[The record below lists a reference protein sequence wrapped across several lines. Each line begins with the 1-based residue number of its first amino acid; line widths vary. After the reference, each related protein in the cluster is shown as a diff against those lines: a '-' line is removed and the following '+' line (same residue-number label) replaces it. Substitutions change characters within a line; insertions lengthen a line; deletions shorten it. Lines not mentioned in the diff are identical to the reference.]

1 MSVIWIEFVK
11 TLNTLLPSIAYFF
24 NVLHEWLSHRYC
36 HALFTKRR
44 TINSLSCFT
53 LYQGHFKFCWSIR
66 KAIKLIIRYW
76 KWQNKQNLKK
86 KYRAR
91 NHVPLKLLEFNGAHN
106 ILTDATFGSGG
117 YFGCLTLNCSFP
129 LSQFEMFS
137 SWDLLNGVPGA
148 IIGVR
153 IVAEHLLFKIKNI
166 FFYALNPGNSL
177 LIKCSSFCYPHPS
190 INYIHK

>member
-1 MSVIWIEFVK
+1 MSVIWSEFVK

-36 HALFTKRR
+36 QALITKQR
-44 TINSLSCFT
+44 TINSLSYFT
-53 LYQGHFKFCWSIR
+53 LYQAHFKFCWSIR
-66 KAIKLIIRYW
+66 KASKLIIQDIEND
-76 KWQNKQNLKK
+76 KINKIWRK

-129 LSQFEMFS
+129 WSQFEMFI
-137 SWDLLNGVPGA
+137 SWDLLNGIPGVN
-148 IIGVR
+148 IGVR
-153 IVAEHLLFKIKNI
+153 IVAEHLLFKMKNI
-166 FFYALNPGNSL
+166 FFYALHPGKSF
-177 LIKCSSFCYPHPS
+177 LIKCSSFCYH
-190 INYIHK
+190 IHQ